1 MKIAGT
7 ALLLSV
13 LSGIMLLIMPSVIW
27 ADSIS
32 NSTFVSLANG
42 KKSPIISSLDLTIRN
57 PIDHTQAFSIERW
70 TIIRKML
77 KQFMTHPAKTK
88 IQLVLHEI
96 GSSEPI
102 ENDSSSQVIP
112 NQKSIRSHCS
122 IFPFMQVAY
131 SCTQRFFLEMRGH
144 LQSYSPKGGDSH
156 SNPELYDYTLYLAPT
171 IRVSDLGH
179 NGMLFGQVGLGY
191 KMLDYD
197 HHDPHEIENSIIGSE
212 FSIGIM
218 RQAFDIRL
226 GFNRFEPIQAMN
238 EPDVDIDAS
247 SIFMYLTYHF
257 NS

>member
-1 MKIAGT
+1 MRIAGT
-7 ALLLSV
+7 AVLLSV

-32 NSTFVSLANG
+32 NATFVSPAYGG
-42 KKSPIISSLDLTIRN
+42 KTPIINSLDLTIRN
-57 PIDHTQAFSIERW
+57 PIDHAQAFSIERW

-77 KQFMTHPAKTK
+77 KQFMRYPAKTRM
-88 IQLVLHEI
+88 QLVLHGI
-96 GSSEPI
+96 DSSEPI
-102 ENDSSSQVIP
+102 ENGSGSEVIP
-112 NQKSIRSHCS
+112 SQESISSHCS

-144 LQSYSPKGGDSH
+144 MQSYSRKGYESH
-156 SNPELYDYTLYLAPT
+156 NSPELYDYTLYLTPT
-171 IRVSDLGH
+171 IRVRDLGR
-179 NGMLFGQVGLGY
+179 NGVLFGQVGLGY

-197 HHDPHEIENSIIGSE
+197 HHDPHEIEASSLGSE
-212 FSIGIM
+212 FSIGIT

-226 GFNRFEPIQAMN
+226 GFNRFEPIHAMN
-238 EPDVDIDAS
+238 EPGKDIDAS